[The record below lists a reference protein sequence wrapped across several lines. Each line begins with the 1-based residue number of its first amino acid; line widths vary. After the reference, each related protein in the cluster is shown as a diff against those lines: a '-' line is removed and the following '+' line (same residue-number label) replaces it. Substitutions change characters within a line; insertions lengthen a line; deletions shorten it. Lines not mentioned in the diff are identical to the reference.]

1 VKDTENMAE
10 QRTADVRTVD
20 WSLRQK
26 EMRGIV
32 LDAIH
37 SLRSSARVTS
47 FLDFDRLSLVKL
59 VPQPVNESKRI

>member
-1 VKDTENMAE
+1 MVE
-10 QRTADVRTVD
+10 QRTADVRTVG

-32 LDAIH
+32 LDAIQ